1 MLAMISA
8 ETYEAYLDR
17 DLQQKLPGL
26 EPGQKWSGTFDCII
40 VRGIDQTSDSLT
52 AE

>member
-8 ETYEAYLDR
+8 GSYEAYLDR

-26 EPGQKWSGTFDCII
+26 EPGQKWSGTFDYIT
-40 VRGIDQTSDSLT
+40 VRSIDQASASLT
-52 AE
+52 DE